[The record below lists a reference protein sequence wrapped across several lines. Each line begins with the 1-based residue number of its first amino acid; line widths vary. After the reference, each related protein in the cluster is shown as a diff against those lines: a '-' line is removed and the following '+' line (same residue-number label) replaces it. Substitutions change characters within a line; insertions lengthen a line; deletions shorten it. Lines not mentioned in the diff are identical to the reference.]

1 MPIPD
6 YQAIM
11 LPLLKFAGDGKEH
24 SLREAVDA
32 LAVQFKLTEQ
42 EVKQLLPSGA
52 QERFLNRVVWARVYM
67 GKAGLLESPK
77 RGVFIITK
85 RGRKVLAEKP
95 KALNAKYLDQFP
107 EFVAFRALHRDKN
120 RVEEQAESLSTP
132 EETLESGY
140 QRIRESLAQELLEKV
155 KGASPSFF
163 ERLVVDLLVKMGY
176 GGSRKD
182 AGEAIGRSGD
192 GGIDGIIKEDRLG
205 LDILYI
211 QAKKWEGNISRPE
224 IQKFVGALQGKHA
237 HKGIFI
243 TTSNFSKDAHEFV
256 RHIETKIVL
265 MDGVTLAGFMID
277 HGVGTSTAA
286 MYEIKKMDQ
295 DYFAEE

>member
-6 YQAIM
+6 FQSIM

-24 SLREAVDA
+24 TLREALDA
-32 LAVQFKLTEQ
+32 LAAQFKLTE
-42 EVKQLLPSGA
+42 EEIKQLLPSGT
-52 QERFLNRVVWARVYM
+52 QETFSNRVAWSRSYM

-77 RGVFIITK
+77 RGVFVITQ
-85 RGRKVLAEKP
+85 RGSQLLLEKP
-95 KALNAKYLDQFP
+95 KALSVKVLERFP
-107 EFVAFRALHRDKN
+107 EFVAFRSIRHEKN
-120 RVEEQAESLSTP
+120 KVEDQAEGLSTP
-132 EETLESGY
+132 EETLETGY

-155 KGASPSFF
+155 KGASSIFF

-192 GGIDGIIKEDRLG
+192 GGVDGIIKEDRLG

-211 QAKKWEGNISRPE
+211 QAKKWEGNVSRPE

-237 HKGIFI
+237 RKGIFL
-243 TTSNFSKDAHEFV
+243 TTSSFSKEAHDFV
-256 RHIETKIVL
+256 KHIETKIVL
-265 MDGVTLAGFMID
+265 IDGVTLAGLMID
-277 HGVGTSTAA
+277 HAVGTSTAA
-286 MYEIKKMDQ
+286 VYEIKKVDQ

>member
-120 RVEEQAESLSTP
+120 RVEEQAENLSTP